1 MSSHTS
7 VTAIKYLT
15 KSSGKKKIKDIYAA
29 LERVSDLECDNVCV
43 RYSILSTSSRAI
55 YNWIANRYDE
65 TKQQIRKAAYKA
77 FSEELKVLEE
87 ISPRSEFLQH
97 KIEALD
103 FELHLLE
110 NDDKEIEIS
119 RETLYELLG
128 HCEQVI
134 AKPEL
139 ATTLFPLHPY
149 TFDESDLELKIIELP
164 APKLSPEMIDSAVKM
179 CNEIRDALRKTLRDP
194 FLREASIRCSF
205 HW

>member
-1 MSSHTS
+1 MILTTS
-7 VTAIKYLT
+7 FTAIKYLT
-15 KSSGKKKIKDIYAA
+15 NSSKEKKIKNIYAA
-29 LERVSDLECDNVCV
+29 LEKVSDLECDNVCV
-43 RYSILSTSSRAI
+43 KYTIFTTSNRAI

-87 ISPRSEFLQH
+87 INPRSEFLQH
-97 KIEALD
+97 QIEELD

-110 NDDKEIEIS
+110 NDVKEIKIS

-139 ATTLFPLHPY
+139 ATTLFPLKPY

-164 APKLSPEMIDSAVKM
+164 APKLSPEMIDSYVRM
-179 CNEIRDALRKTLRDP
+179 CTEIQDTLRKTLRDP
-194 FLREASIRCSF
+194 YLREASIRCSF
-205 HW
+205 DW